1 MIADT
6 KSGKPPKRRN
16 AAQTKARLLKVGEG
30 LFADRGFER
39 TTLEMIADAADVNKA
54 MIRYYYGDKAGL
66 YTAIIEAVV
75 TEVLADLQAAL
86 PDGNDPASELAD
98 YVEIL
103 ASAIMSRPSFPRMIL
118 RDYLDGDIMSREGP
132 SKTLFQFMQ
141 TTRRYYEAGFKAGQF
156 RKLDPH
162 MLHLSIV
169 SSAIFFTVTRRL
181 RSNIA
186 AKGHLPDETVVLETQ
201 AFAQHLRDLIM
212 TGVRDPQDI
221 D

>member
-1 MIADT
+1 MIPEA
-6 KSGKPPKRRN
+6 KPDKQIKRRN
-16 AAQTKARLLKVGEG
+16 AAQTKARLLEVGEG

-39 TTLEMIADAADVNKA
+39 TTLEMIADAANVNKA
-54 MIRYYYGDKAGL
+54 MIRYYYGDKDGL

-75 TEVLADLQAAL
+75 TDVLAALQAAL
-86 PDGNDPASELAD
+86 PAGSDPADELAD
-98 YVEIL
+98 YIEIL
-103 ASAIMSRPSFPRMIL
+103 ATAIMARPSFPRMIL

-141 TTRRYYEAGFKAGQF
+141 TTRRYYDAGFRAGQL
-156 RKLDPH
+156 RELEPH

-181 RSNIA
+181 RSNVA
-186 AKGHLPDETVVLETQ
+186 QKGYMPDETVELETQ

-212 TGVRDPQDI
+212 TGVRKPKDI